1 MLQTS
6 ALDDYGAGR
15 NLSIYQDDS
24 LASAHAAE
32 QLVSAGSM
40 TAATPFDWTRAA
52 RTLFPAQE
60 NATAGATVARRSD
73 GICGRITMTGIYA
86 LGTFSSTGTIRWPG
100 VIRTSTSS
108 R

>member
-6 ALDDYGAGR
+6 ALDVYGAVS

-40 TAATPFDWTRAA
+40 TAATPFDWTPGRSHAIPGS
-52 RTLFPAQE
+52 RERDGRLQRPGDL
-60 NATAGATVARRSD
+60 TAFAD
-73 GICGRITMTGIYA
+73 G
-86 LGTFSSTGTIRWPG
+86 SQ
-100 VIRTSTSS
+100 
-108 R
+108 